1 VPDTL
6 PSLPVLA
13 KLLGGE
19 VSSGQVLAPGPGHSA
34 ADRSLS
40 IKLES
45 NAPDGFIVH
54 SFCGDDPL
62 ACRDFV
68 REKVGLPAWQPNK
81 QQQTTSETPA
91 AKPNGSRRR
100 RFSSDD
106 FIQRAVIAATASA
119 DNENKPKGRLVA
131 TFDYTDTDG
140 TLRYQVLKYDPKN
153 FRQRRPDGD
162 GGFIWGLDGVRRVL
176 YRLPELLKYQDATV
190 FVTEGEKDADRVAS
204 LGHCATTVAHGT
216 WTNDCVKVLAGRHI
230 IILEDND
237 AAGRKKAREI
247 AELLYGVAASV
258 RIVSLPGLAEKEDVS
273 DWLDA
278 SRLNTIDKLIEIS
291 FNVPVWTPD
300 RAADTEADQDKD
312 TDAEQDDTNTK
323 EQPKPNEPR
332 SHQATTSMER
342 LKTMKFEPIKYVVP
356 GIIVEGLTLIAGKPK
371 IGKSWLLLHAAI
383 AVARSGFTLGEIHCP
398 EGDVLYCALED
409 NLRRLQSRGIKLL
422 GHSQDWPRRLEFWCE
437 LPRLAAGGL
446 DQIKTWV
453 KAATHP
459 RLIIIDTL
467 AMVRAPKKKDQTQ
480 YDADYAAVLELRKL
494 ASEYGIAIVLVHHL
508 RKQDADDAY
517 DAVSGTLGL
526 TGAVD
531 TVLVLKRES
540 NGTIVL
546 HGRGRDLIEVEKVM
560 TFNKDACL
568 WIIAGEASEVR
579 VSTERKA
586 VLDAMEEIGVPAS
599 PNEIAAGAQLKAPNV
614 RRMLTRM
621 AREGAIQRCERGK
634 YSLPVAPKSHDTE
647 AGANNEWSER

>member
-1 VPDTL
+1 MIDLRTL
-6 PSLPVLA
+6 QRA
-13 KLLGGE
+13 LGGE
-19 VSSGQVLAPGPGHSA
+19 ISAGQLLCPGPDHSA

-40 IKLES
+40 VKLDDS
-45 NAPDGFIVH
+45 APDGFLVH
-54 SFCGDDPL
+54 SFAGDDPI
-62 ACRDFV
+62 ACKDHV
-68 REKVGLPAWQPNK
+68 RQKLGLPAFKTNGGNGGRRA
-81 QQQTTSETPA
+81 SNDAIERALMA
-91 AKPNGSRRR
+91 AVQGQRVERR
-100 RFSSDD
+100 
-106 FIQRAVIAATASA
+106 
-119 DNENKPKGRLVA
+119 KGRLIA
-131 TFDYTDTDG
+131 THDYVEANG
-140 TLRYQVLKYDPKN
+140 TLVYQVLRYEQPKG
-153 FRQRRPDGD
+153 FLQRRPDGR
-162 GGFIWGLDGVRRVL
+162 GGWILKLDGVRRVL
-176 YRLPELLKYQDATV
+176 YRLPELLKYPDGTV
-190 FVTEGEKDADRVAS
+190 FVCEGEKDVDRVAA

-216 WTNDCVKVLAGRHI
+216 WTDDCVKALAGRHI
-230 IILEDND
+230 IVLEDND
-237 AAGRKKAREI
+237 KAGRKKAREA
-247 AELLYGVAASV
+247 AELLHGVAADV
-258 RIVSLPGLAEKEDVS
+258 RVVSLPGLAEKEDVS

-278 SRLNTIDKLIEIS
+278 SRLNTVDELLKIS
-291 FNVPVWTPD
+291 FDTPLWTPG
-300 RAADTEADQDKD
+300 TEADQDKD
-312 TDAEQDDTNTK
+312 ADARQDDADTK
-323 EQPKPNEPR
+323 EQTKPDGPR

-437 LPRLAAGGL
+437 LPRLAIGGL
-446 DQIKTWV
+446 DQIKAWIE
-453 KAATHP
+453 AATHP

-494 ASEYGIAIVLVHHL
+494 ANEYGIAVVLVHHL

-560 TFNKDACL
+560 TFNKDACT

-586 VLDAMEEIGVPAS
+586 VLDAMEKIGVPAS
-599 PNEIAAGAQLKAPNV
+599 PNEIATEAELKSANV
-614 RRMLTRM
+614 RRMLERM

-634 YSLPVAPKSHDTE
+634 YSLPAAAPEVA
-647 AGANNEWSER
+647 